1 MQKTVMYWII
11 VTCGGGNFVRGG
23 YPPRKTAKCRWEMS
37 KETLKERLE
46 DSFCRWDKELLSGGS
61 DPYYTDGKI

>member
-1 MQKTVMYWII
+1 
-11 VTCGGGNFVRGG
+11 
-23 YPPRKTAKCRWEMS
+23 MS

-61 DPYYTDGKI
+61 DPYYTDGQNMNLLRNHIISAKYDMKEAGEFPEIYHRKIPTAVQ